1 MAAAATWV
9 AAGAC
14 DVAGACIAAGR
25 ITPGNSTVLLLE
37 KFATNADRSCGSC
50 TAAEDWADNVEV
62 DDAEV
67 AMEGRDARRLDSLA
81 LEPPSD
87 EESFETESRLVGDAG
102 CSSPEQRSSAS
113 IQSCRSTKTKNEK
126 RVWGWSVVAAG
137 KKNNH
142 AAPAFAA
149 LKTNSRSLSF

>member
-37 KFATNADRSCGSC
+37 KFATNGDRSCGSC
-50 TAAEDWADNVEV
+50 TVAEDWADNVEV

-87 EESFETESRLVGDAG
+87 EESFETESCLVGDAG

-113 IQSCRSTKTKNEK
+113 IQSCRSTKKKMRSEC
-126 RVWGWSVVAAG
+126 VDGAWLQQQ
-137 KKNNH
+137 KNNH